1 MIPDFIKIRTIK
13 ERRIAGMNDRYQTPL
28 AERYASKEMQYI
40 FSPDMKFKTWR
51 KLWIA
56 LAETEAELGLPITQ
70 EQIDELKAH
79 QDDINYEDAKKREKE
94 VRHDVM
100 SHVYAY
106 GLQCPKAKGIIHLG
120 ATSCY
125 VGDNTDIIIMTE
137 GLKLVRKKL
146 VNVINELSKFADK
159 YKAQPTLAFT
169 HFQPAQPTT
178 VGKRATLWMN
188 ELVMDLED
196 LDYVLSTMK
205 LLGCKG
211 TTGTQASFLELFN
224 GDQDKIRQ
232 IDKKI
237 AEKMGFDKCVPVSG
251 QTYSRKVDT
260 RVLNI
265 LAGIA
270 ASAHKFSNDIRLLQ
284 HLKEVEEPFE
294 KSQIGSSAM
303 AYKRNPMRSERM
315 ASLARYIIVDTLNP
329 AFTAANQWFERTLDD
344 SANKRLSIP
353 EAFLAT
359 DAILNIYINVSNG
372 LVVYPK
378 VIEKHLMEE
387 LPFMATENIMMDA
400 VKAGGDRQELHER
413 IRELSME
420 AGAVVKNEGGKNDL
434 IERIAKEP
442 MFGMSLEDLQ
452 KVLDPKKYVGR
463 APQQTEEYINEVVKP
478 VIEANKDGLI
488 DNAELSV

>member
-1 MIPDFIKIRTIK
+1 MS
-13 ERRIAGMNDRYQTPL
+13 NDRYVSPL
-28 AERYASKEMQYI
+28 SERYASREMQYI
-40 FSPDMKFKTWR
+40 FSPDKKFRTWR

-56 LAETEAELGLPITQ
+56 LAETEKELGLNITQ

-79 QDDINYEDAKKREKE
+79 ADDINYDVAKAREKE

-106 GLQCPKAKGIIHLG
+106 GVQCPKAKGIIHLG

-125 VGDNTDIIIMTE
+125 VGDNTDLIIMTE
-137 GLKLVRKKL
+137 ALQLVRKKVL
-146 VNVINELSKFADK
+146 NVLAELAKFADK
-159 YKAQPTLAFT
+159 YKNQPTLAFT

-178 VGKRATLWMN
+178 VGKRATLWMM
-188 ELVMDLED
+188 ELKLDLDDLEY
-196 LDYVLSTMK
+196 LIGSMR
-205 LLGCKG
+205 LLGSKG
-211 TTGTQASFLELFN
+211 TTGTQASFLELFD
-224 GDQDKIRQ
+224 GDHEKCRRLDQR
-232 IDKKI
+232 I
-237 AEKMGFDKCVPVSG
+237 AEKMGFSGCYPVSG

-260 RVLNI
+260 RVANI

-270 ASAHKFSNDIRLLQ
+270 ASAHKMSNDIRLLQ

-303 AYKRNPMRSERM
+303 AYKRNPMRSERI
-315 ASLARYIIVDTLNP
+315 ASLSRYVMVDALNP
-329 AFTAANQWFERTLDD
+329 AITSATQWFERTLDD

-353 EAFLAT
+353 EGFLAI
-359 DAILNIYINVSNG
+359 DGILDLCLNVVDG

-378 VIEKHLMEE
+378 VIEKHMMAE

-420 AGAVVKNEGGKNDL
+420 AGKTVKVEGKDNNLLEL
-434 IERIAKEP
+434 IAADP
-442 MFGMSLEDLQ
+442 AFNLSLEDLQ
-452 KVLDPKKYVGR
+452 RSMDPKKYIGR
-463 APQQTEEYINEVVKP
+463 AKEQTERFVNTVVQPILDSHKELLGVKAEINV
-478 VIEANKDGLI
+478 
-488 DNAELSV
+488 

>member
-1 MIPDFIKIRTIK
+1 
-13 ERRIAGMNDRYQTPL
+13 MNDRYQSPL
-28 AERYASKEMQYI
+28 SERYASKEMQYI
-40 FSPDMKFKTWR
+40 FSPDKKFKTWR

-56 LAETEAELGLPITQ
+56 LAETEKELGLPITQ

-79 QDDINYEDAKKREKE
+79 AEDINYEVAKERERL

-106 GLQCPKAKGIIHLG
+106 GQQCPKAKGIIHLG

-125 VGDNTDIIIMTE
+125 VGDNTDLIIMTE
-137 GLKLVRKKL
+137 GLRLVRKKL
-146 VNVINELSKFADK
+146 INVMAELAKFADK
-159 YKAQPTLAFT
+159 YKNQPTLAFT

-178 VGKRATLWMN
+178 VGKRATLWMQ
-188 ELVMDLED
+188 EFCLDLED
-196 LDYVLSTMK
+196 LDYVLGSMK
-205 LLGCKG
+205 LLGSKG
-211 TTGTQASFLELFN
+211 TTGTQASFLELFD
-224 GDQDKIRQ
+224 GDQETIDKI
-232 IDKKI
+232 DPMI
-237 AEKMGFDKCVPVSG
+237 AKKMGFKECYPVSG

-260 RVLNI
+260 RVINV

-294 KSQIGSSAM
+294 KTQIGSSAM
-303 AYKRNPMRSERM
+303 AYKRNPMRSERI
-315 ASLARYIIVDTLNP
+315 ASLSRYVMVDALNP
-329 AFTAANQWFERTLDD
+329 AITSATQWFERTLDD

-353 EAFLAT
+353 EGFLAI
-359 DAILNIYINVSNG
+359 DGILDLCLNVVDG

-378 VIEKHLMEE
+378 VIEKHMMAE

-420 AGAVVKNEGGKNDL
+420 AGRTVKVEGKDNNLLDL
-434 IERIAKEP
+434 IAADPAFNLTIEELNKSMEP
-442 MFGMSLEDLQ
+442 SR
-452 KVLDPKKYVGR
+452 YVGR
-463 APQQTEEYINEVVKP
+463 AKEQTTAFIEKVVQPVLDEHKEMLGIKAEINV
-478 VIEANKDGLI
+478 
-488 DNAELSV
+488 